1 MEVYFNELSLT
12 QANSVNEA
20 DYWVNTFVDVVT
32 QFNKIDSKLAIRYS
46 KPFLKEVELH
56 ENYSFINSLKNIQK
70 DKLSLFLKLF
80 SSSPIIY
87 PCPESPDE
95 DYSLVDDE
103 RIAIGLGYAY
113 IHNSYSLSLIS
124 DELWQKQKIELL
136 KTYIDNNQ
144 DSIEE
149 ERIIVDN
156 ISTSDNLNIFLEEI
170 KQKNE
175 LLNFDMILNMR
186 GIDLWNEK
194 EKLFPNLIFCDGLKI
209 YFEQLEITHREYK
222 SVLTIL
228 NGINICFENKNLQ
241 ANDYHNK
248 LNNLPSK
255 YSTESQTRKTN
266 PNLNFRFICPDGE
279 YRDFF
284 EHYRYTPGAGRIHFY
299 PDYTNK
305 KCYIGY
311 IGNKIK

>member
-1 MEVYFNELSLT
+1 MEVYFNELSL
-12 QANSVNEA
+12 AKAKSVNEA

-113 IHNSYSLSLIS
+113 IYNSYSLSLIS

-136 KTYIDNNQ
+136 KTFIDNKQ

-175 LLNFDMILNMR
+175 LLNYDIILNMR

-194 EKLFPNLIFCDGLKI
+194 EKLFPNLILCDGLKI
-209 YFEQLEITHREYK
+209 YFEQLESTHRENK

-299 PDYTNK
+299 PDYANK

-311 IGNKIK
+311 IGNKIL

>member
-12 QANSVNEA
+12 QAKSINEA

-95 DYSLVDDE
+95 DYSVIDDG
-103 RIAIGLGYAY
+103 RIAIGLGYSY

-136 KTYIDNNQ
+136 KTYIDNHQ

-175 LLNFDMILNMR
+175 LLNHDIILNMR
-186 GIDLWNEK
+186 GINLWNEK
-194 EKLFPNLIFCDGLKI
+194 EELFPNLIFCDRVKN
-209 YFEQLEITHREYK
+209 YFEQLESTHREYK

-299 PDYTNK
+299 PDYANK

-311 IGNKIK
+311 IGTKIL